1 MRRLQRRAGPLDEP
15 IDIRAG
21 KLRRGHLERLLAL
34 AAPHGDLHALLVGG
48 GLTSCT
54 VSRLLSRK
62 RMVRDSGSSSGSMP
76 AISVLRA
83 CIWLSAPSPTT
94 HTGSPAVSSRGV
106 RWADFTGVA
115 PMRAGS

>member
-1 MRRLQRRAGPLDEP
+1 MGTPRVSCESSRPLSY
-15 IDIRAG
+15 A
-21 KLRRGHLERLLAL
+21 KLDQVPSTLPAL
-34 AAPHGDLHALLVGG
+34 SASTPSNSSG

-94 HTGSPAVSSRGV
+94 HTGSPAVSSRGA

-115 PMRAGS
+115 PMSAGS